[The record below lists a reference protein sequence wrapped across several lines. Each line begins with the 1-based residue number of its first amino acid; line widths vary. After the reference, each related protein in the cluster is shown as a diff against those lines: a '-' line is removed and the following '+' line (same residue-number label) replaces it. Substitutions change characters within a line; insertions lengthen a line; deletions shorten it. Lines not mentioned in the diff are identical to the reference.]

1 MILLMLSATLWAGDI
16 LVRPDR
22 PDPVD
27 MECPASIPIRAG
39 QPVPG
44 SLIGADGVIA
54 CTAIAEPVSSLA
66 HLLALERYHVAREQL
81 HSLDIRLLE
90 TERDYWR
97 DRHMQDTRQAWYE
110 TPAAQRW
117 IGRVEALLV
126 VGVVAAAV
134 RVTYDRSE

>member
-44 SLIGADGVIA
+44 SLIGADGVIL
-54 CTAIAEPVSSLA
+54 CTAVAEPVSSLA
-66 HLLALERYHVAREQL
+66 HLLALDEYHAALEKL
-81 HSLDIRLLE
+81 HSLDVRLLE
-90 TERDYWR
+90 AERDYWR
-97 DRHMQDTRQAWYE
+97 DRHTQDTRLAWYE
-110 TPAAQRW
+110 KPAAHRW
-117 IGRVEALLV
+117 AGRVEALLV